1 MNRVRMERRS
11 FLKAAAQTTMAAPAV
26 SALGRLAEAQ
36 QATPAKTAPAAAH
49 PAAHAVAKAPDVV
62 PAPETPYQ
70 LHWRPILGRT
80 GDYESKVVRRP
91 AEIHANS
98 RPAALSCLA

>member
-1 MNRVRMERRS
+1 MNRGRMERRS
-11 FLKAAAQTTMAAPAV
+11 FLKAAAQTMMAAPAV

-70 LHWRPILGRT
+70 LH
-80 GDYESKVVRRP
+80 
-91 AEIHANS
+91 
-98 RPAALSCLA
+98 